1 MAPLQRQQ
9 GATSGFWL
17 IGGGGSKRFHGGPA
31 TAPGPRSLST
41 DSDRPRHLRKRNTSS
56 TRGRLRSS
64 SREVRSMGAEYH
76 DEEST
81 DSEPGRT
88 IWRRSSSSGRQSPRS
103 TKPSW
108 LTGAD
113 TDSIVD
119 SEPSSYADCDTN
131 KHHTDSDMHLT
142 STQAAVGVLVS
153 NVATAV
159 VLWRAKPE
167 DSHGVRIL
175 LALASP
181 ANNHDKTLATNSSSS
196 RAAHVH
202 FRHCLLQLHPLD
214 RHGLSSFASTA
225 VRSKPTFVYTA
236 THRFSNSTTTSSIGD
251 TAHKRDMTIIDH
263 RILCILCILSVLPLG
278 VLTARWMRTFTR
290 HAVVQAVLSGPI
302 IVAGVAL
309 GINAVEESKGIA
321 SGRLPSS
328 SIIPDSHRLLPAL
341 SRALVGRLRHHFLK
355 FKIPACRPAQ
365 NYAHALL
372 GLLILVFAFWQIRTG
387 EMREYP
393 EWTTGWVSMGF
404 LWRISRG

>member
-1 MAPLQRQQ
+1 MHPPRSRAGPVRLSKYSTLPAKWEKTDEAQWSSAREEWATERERLSSTREEWKLKAKARQQ

-167 DSHGVRIL
+167 
-175 LALASP
+175 
-181 ANNHDKTLATNSSSS
+181 
-196 RAAHVH
+196 
-202 FRHCLLQLHPLD
+202 
-214 RHGLSSFASTA
+214 
-225 VRSKPTFVYTA
+225 
-236 THRFSNSTTTSSIGD
+236 
-251 TAHKRDMTIIDH
+251 
-263 RILCILCILSVLPLG
+263 
-278 VLTARWMRTFTR
+278 
-290 HAVVQAVLSGPI
+290 
-302 IVAGVAL
+302 
-309 GINAVEESKGIA
+309 E
-321 SGRLPSS
+321 
-328 SIIPDSHRLLPAL
+328 
-341 SRALVGRLRHHFLK
+341 
-355 FKIPACRPAQ
+355 
-365 NYAHALL
+365 
-372 GLLILVFAFWQIRTG
+372 
-387 EMREYP
+387 
-393 EWTTGWVSMGF
+393 
-404 LWRISRG
+404 